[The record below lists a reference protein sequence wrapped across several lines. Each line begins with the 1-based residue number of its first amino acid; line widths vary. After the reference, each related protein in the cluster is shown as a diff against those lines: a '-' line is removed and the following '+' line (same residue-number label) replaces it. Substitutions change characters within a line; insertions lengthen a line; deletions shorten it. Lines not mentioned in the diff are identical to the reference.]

1 MEKKKIDVKFI
12 VGMIILL
19 LIFGVVGGSF
29 WNMVARQAEKDRQEE
44 VRLDQEAI
52 RAICVEVGDILKSM
66 VFVDMDKKTVFS
78 AEVPKKGIYNQKD
91 VLIAGDTLVNG
102 DMVKIYGDGNMTRS
116 IPAQYPDVTK
126 MKRIGRATL
135 EELQPY
141 LEIAKELHQPEIF
154 LGDLVQEGSVGLMI
168 GLSQQIEAEE
178 ELLQMAR
185 ENMQSLLEVQS
196 EVKIQDRKMADKV
209 NDLDEK
215 IKEVTEQM
223 GRKVSVEELAQLL
236 EITEEEIEDIV
247 RLAGEDLEEEKP
259 TES

>member
-29 WNMVARQAEKDRQEE
+29 WNMVNRQAEKDRQEE

-141 LEIAKELHQPEIF
+141 LEIAN
-154 LGDLVQEGSVGLMI
+154 
-168 GLSQQIEAEE
+168 
-178 ELLQMAR
+178 ELLYGDSK
-185 ENMQSLLEVQS
+185 E
-196 EVKIQDRKMADKV
+196 DDK
-209 NDLDEK
+209 N
-215 IKEVTEQM
+215 
-223 GRKVSVEELAQLL
+223 
-236 EITEEEIEDIV
+236 
-247 RLAGEDLEEEKP
+247 
-259 TES
+259 

>member
-29 WNMVARQAEKDRQEE
+29 WNMVARQAEKDRQEDA
-44 VRLDQEAI
+44 RLDQEAI
-52 RAICVEVGDILKSM
+52 RAICVEVGDILKTM

-78 AEVPKKGIYNQKD
+78 AEVPKEGIYNQKGA
-91 VLIAGDTLVNG
+91 LIAGDTLVNG

-141 LEIAKELHQPEIF
+141 LEIAKEL
-154 LGDLVQEGSVGLMI
+154 LYGDGKE
-168 GLSQQIEAEE
+168 
-178 ELLQMAR
+178 
-185 ENMQSLLEVQS
+185 
-196 EVKIQDRKMADKV
+196 DDK
-209 NDLDEK
+209 N
-215 IKEVTEQM
+215 
-223 GRKVSVEELAQLL
+223 
-236 EITEEEIEDIV
+236 
-247 RLAGEDLEEEKP
+247 
-259 TES
+259 

>member
-44 VRLDQEAI
+44 ARLDQEAI

-78 AEVPKKGIYNQKD
+78 AEVPKEGIYNQKD
-91 VLIAGDTLVNG
+91 VLIAGDSLVNG

-141 LEIAKELHQPEIF
+141 LEIAN
-154 LGDLVQEGSVGLMI
+154 
-168 GLSQQIEAEE
+168 
-178 ELLQMAR
+178 ELLYGDSK
-185 ENMQSLLEVQS
+185 E
-196 EVKIQDRKMADKV
+196 DDK
-209 NDLDEK
+209 N
-215 IKEVTEQM
+215 
-223 GRKVSVEELAQLL
+223 
-236 EITEEEIEDIV
+236 
-247 RLAGEDLEEEKP
+247 
-259 TES
+259 

>member
-19 LIFGVVGGSF
+19 LILGVVGGSF

-44 VRLDQEAI
+44 ARLDQEAI

-116 IPAQYPDVTK
+116 IPAQYPEVTK

-141 LEIAKELHQPEIF
+141 LEIAN
-154 LGDLVQEGSVGLMI
+154 
-168 GLSQQIEAEE
+168 
-178 ELLQMAR
+178 ELLYGDSK
-185 ENMQSLLEVQS
+185 E
-196 EVKIQDRKMADKV
+196 DDK
-209 NDLDEK
+209 N
-215 IKEVTEQM
+215 
-223 GRKVSVEELAQLL
+223 
-236 EITEEEIEDIV
+236 
-247 RLAGEDLEEEKP
+247 
-259 TES
+259 

>member
-44 VRLDQEAI
+44 ARLDQEAI

-141 LEIAKELHQPEIF
+141 LEIAN
-154 LGDLVQEGSVGLMI
+154 
-168 GLSQQIEAEE
+168 
-178 ELLQMAR
+178 ELLYGDSK
-185 ENMQSLLEVQS
+185 E
-196 EVKIQDRKMADKV
+196 DDK
-209 NDLDEK
+209 N
-215 IKEVTEQM
+215 
-223 GRKVSVEELAQLL
+223 
-236 EITEEEIEDIV
+236 
-247 RLAGEDLEEEKP
+247 
-259 TES
+259 

>member
-44 VRLDQEAI
+44 ARLDQEAI

-78 AEVPKKGIYNQKD
+78 AEVPKEGIYNQKGA
-91 VLIAGDTLVNG
+91 LIAGDTLVNG

-141 LEIAKELHQPEIF
+141 LEIAKEL
-154 LGDLVQEGSVGLMI
+154 LYGDGKE
-168 GLSQQIEAEE
+168 
-178 ELLQMAR
+178 
-185 ENMQSLLEVQS
+185 
-196 EVKIQDRKMADKV
+196 DDK
-209 NDLDEK
+209 N
-215 IKEVTEQM
+215 
-223 GRKVSVEELAQLL
+223 
-236 EITEEEIEDIV
+236 
-247 RLAGEDLEEEKP
+247 
-259 TES
+259 

>member
-44 VRLDQEAI
+44 ARLDQEAI
-52 RAICVEVGDILKSM
+52 RAICVEVGDMLKTM

-78 AEVPKKGIYNQKD
+78 AEVPKEGIYNQKGA
-91 VLIAGDTLVNG
+91 LIAGDTLVNG

-141 LEIAKELHQPEIF
+141 LEIAKEL
-154 LGDLVQEGSVGLMI
+154 LYGDGKE
-168 GLSQQIEAEE
+168 
-178 ELLQMAR
+178 
-185 ENMQSLLEVQS
+185 
-196 EVKIQDRKMADKV
+196 DDK
-209 NDLDEK
+209 N
-215 IKEVTEQM
+215 
-223 GRKVSVEELAQLL
+223 
-236 EITEEEIEDIV
+236 
-247 RLAGEDLEEEKP
+247 
-259 TES
+259 

>member
-66 VFVDMDKKTVFS
+66 MFVDMDKKTVFS

-141 LEIAKELHQPEIF
+141 LEIAN
-154 LGDLVQEGSVGLMI
+154 
-168 GLSQQIEAEE
+168 
-178 ELLQMAR
+178 ELLYGDSK
-185 ENMQSLLEVQS
+185 E
-196 EVKIQDRKMADKV
+196 DDK
-209 NDLDEK
+209 N
-215 IKEVTEQM
+215 
-223 GRKVSVEELAQLL
+223 
-236 EITEEEIEDIV
+236 
-247 RLAGEDLEEEKP
+247 
-259 TES
+259 

>member
-44 VRLDQEAI
+44 ARLDQEAI

-91 VLIAGDTLVNG
+91 VLIAGDSLVNG

-116 IPAQYPDVTK
+116 IPAQYPEVTK

-141 LEIAKELHQPEIF
+141 LEIAN
-154 LGDLVQEGSVGLMI
+154 
-168 GLSQQIEAEE
+168 
-178 ELLQMAR
+178 ELLYGDNK
-185 ENMQSLLEVQS
+185 E
-196 EVKIQDRKMADKV
+196 DDK
-209 NDLDEK
+209 N
-215 IKEVTEQM
+215 
-223 GRKVSVEELAQLL
+223 
-236 EITEEEIEDIV
+236 
-247 RLAGEDLEEEKP
+247 
-259 TES
+259 

>member
-44 VRLDQEAI
+44 ARLDQEAI
-52 RAICVEVGDILKSM
+52 RAICVEVGDILKTM

-78 AEVPKKGIYNQKD
+78 AEVPKEGIYNQKG

-141 LEIAKELHQPEIF
+141 LEIAKEL
-154 LGDLVQEGSVGLMI
+154 LYGDGKE
-168 GLSQQIEAEE
+168 
-178 ELLQMAR
+178 
-185 ENMQSLLEVQS
+185 
-196 EVKIQDRKMADKV
+196 DDK
-209 NDLDEK
+209 N
-215 IKEVTEQM
+215 
-223 GRKVSVEELAQLL
+223 
-236 EITEEEIEDIV
+236 
-247 RLAGEDLEEEKP
+247 
-259 TES
+259 

>member
-19 LIFGVVGGSF
+19 LIFGEVGGSF

-116 IPAQYPDVTK
+116 IPAQYPEVTK

-141 LEIAKELHQPEIF
+141 LDIAN
-154 LGDLVQEGSVGLMI
+154 
-168 GLSQQIEAEE
+168 
-178 ELLQMAR
+178 ELLYGDSK
-185 ENMQSLLEVQS
+185 E
-196 EVKIQDRKMADKV
+196 DDK
-209 NDLDEK
+209 N
-215 IKEVTEQM
+215 
-223 GRKVSVEELAQLL
+223 
-236 EITEEEIEDIV
+236 
-247 RLAGEDLEEEKP
+247 
-259 TES
+259 

>member
-102 DMVKIYGDGNMTRS
+102 DMVKIYVDGNMTRS

-141 LEIAKELHQPEIF
+141 LEIAN
-154 LGDLVQEGSVGLMI
+154 
-168 GLSQQIEAEE
+168 
-178 ELLQMAR
+178 ELLYGDSK
-185 ENMQSLLEVQS
+185 E
-196 EVKIQDRKMADKV
+196 DDK
-209 NDLDEK
+209 N
-215 IKEVTEQM
+215 
-223 GRKVSVEELAQLL
+223 
-236 EITEEEIEDIV
+236 
-247 RLAGEDLEEEKP
+247 
-259 TES
+259 